1 MKLSLGTVL
10 KPFGEGK
17 RAKEIVTG
25 IYEKIKL
32 YYEYTISCKD
42 NITESTRYYLVNCG
56 S

>member
-25 IYEKIKL
+25 TYNKLKL
-32 YYEYTISCKD
+32 YYEYTINCKD
-42 NITESTRYYLVNCG
+42 LQKVQGITS
-56 S
+56 